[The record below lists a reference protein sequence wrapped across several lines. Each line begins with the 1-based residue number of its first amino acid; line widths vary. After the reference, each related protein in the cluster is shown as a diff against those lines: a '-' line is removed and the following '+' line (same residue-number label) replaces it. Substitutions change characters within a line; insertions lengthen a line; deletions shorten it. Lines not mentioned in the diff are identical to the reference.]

1 MNVIVVNRQE
11 NIISSLNIEVIKS
24 MRGVFTPDELIG
36 TFANFFFARMI
47 IDVTA
52 LQNFEDAVTYQKLSI
67 GLPIDKIILLIP
79 PTSQLTNNFFIS
91 KLISMGY
98 YNFTTNADGIRY
110 LLANPN
116 SYKDVASLH
125 QLEAPAAI
133 TQESSNAAFGGGLR
147 TLGVKNITDDAGAST
162 LIYMMKKVLEEKY
175 RVSVRCIEVDSRDF
189 VYFRDKNMV
198 SCERNQLAS
207 ELLKSKDFN
216 IILVDLNGY
225 DDSVCDDTIYLV
237 EPSVIKLNKLMMRDR
252 GAFAKLKDKKIIINR
267 CVLNDAD
274 IREFAREAMINI
286 FYTLPV
292 LNDREMSN
300 EIDNLLK
307 KIGLIS

>member
-307 KIGLIS
+307 KIGIIS